1 MKSYVIRVIRKDNG
15 AHLFSHTN
23 NPKQRVERL
32 KYNVLSING
41 QGTAVHDRFIPF
53 VGCKPQDVD
62 FEVYK
67 QVDTLGF

>member
-1 MKSYVIRVIRKDNG
+1 MKSYVIRVINKATG

-23 NPKQRVERL
+23 NPNQRVKRL
-32 KYNVLSING
+32 KENILSING
-41 QGTAVHDRFIPF
+41 QGTQVFERFLPF

-62 FEVYK
+62 FEIYK